1 MRIKGE
7 INLVYHII
15 RLAVKLWL
23 NIRFKIKIEGAE
35 NIPKTGCL
43 LAMNHRSNYD
53 PLLVGVYTPRK
64 MHIMAKEELFKKR
77 FYAWV
82 ISEMGAFPIKRGS
95 ADLKSIKHSLK
106 LIKNGEIF
114 SIFIEGTR
122 SKIDEMQDPKKGI
135 GFLVA
140 KSAAPVV
147 PVYIYG
153 LKNKWFSKAGVR
165 FGEPSTFEGDNYEEI
180 AEKVA
185 NNIKQLSFK
194 S

>member
-23 NIRFKIKIEGAE
+23 NIRFKIKIEGTE
-35 NIPKTGCL
+35 NIPETGCL

-153 LKNKWFSKAGVR
+153 LRKKWFSKAGVI
-165 FGEPSTFEGDNYEEI
+165 FGEPATFEGMNYEEI
-180 AEKVA
+180 AENVA
-185 NNIKQLSFK
+185 NSIKQLSYK